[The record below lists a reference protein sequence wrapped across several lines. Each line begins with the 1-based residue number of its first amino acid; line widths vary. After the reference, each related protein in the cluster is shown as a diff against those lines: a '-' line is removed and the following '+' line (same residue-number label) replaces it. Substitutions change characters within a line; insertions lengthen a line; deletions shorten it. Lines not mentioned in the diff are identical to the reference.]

1 MYEIDYENKDE
12 FRKLERGLICYN
24 PLAQKDYYITYHLSK
39 LQAGDFIDA
48 ILSDDVYE
56 ISLKTDKM
64 FEKQCKLIF
73 KVRDN
78 KVILLDITPREMF
91 LQRHN
96 SELVAYKGILI
107 SKDTKDKDIFRINLL
122 NRLDFQDKDH
132 QVFFYALKPI
142 PIIFK
147 SFILSRPLIS
157 EEEKT
162 LWGFQNEKD
171 YWTNYG

>member
-12 FRKLERGLICYN
+12 FRKLERGLMCYN
-24 PLAQKDYYITYHLSK
+24 LLAYKDYITYHLSK
-39 LQAGDFIDA
+39 LYAGDFSNA
-48 ILSDDVYE
+48 ILSDGVYE

-78 KVILLDITPREMF
+78 KVILPDITPREML

-132 QVFFYALKPI
+132 
-142 PIIFK
+142 
-147 SFILSRPLIS
+147 
-157 EEEKT
+157 
-162 LWGFQNEKD
+162 
-171 YWTNYG
+171 